1 MKSRFAASLVLGAV
15 LAVFAVL
22 THAQITVGVTM
33 GTTGPTAGA
42 ALPYRTVFS
51 RLPATVAGQKV
62 RYIILDD
69 GGDSSVSL
77 KNARKL
83 ITEDKADIIMGSSS
97 TPTCLSIVD
106 AAVENKIPQICW
118 APIVLPP
125 DKQRWVFTVPQQLPV
140 MVGAIIDHMK
150 ANGVKTIGY
159 IGFTDGWGDLCWQVM
174 ERLATAA
181 GMKMVANERY
191 NRTDASVT
199 AQVLK
204 IVAARPDAVF
214 VGSVASPAA
223 LPHIALKERGFK
235 GNIYH
240 THGIIGPDF
249 LRVGGKAVDGAIAPS
264 GPLIVADQLPDSNPI
279 KKTALAFFKEFE
291 PHYPQVRNS
300 FAGYAWDTFL
310 LFQAAV
316 PGALAKA
323 KPGTPE
329 FRQALRDSLE
339 NIKELVGTHGVYNM
353 SPKDH
358 NGVDNRARV
367 LVRVENGAFKLVK

>member
-1 MKSRFAASLVLGAV
+1 MNNRSVVSIFLGAA
-15 LAVFAVL
+15 LAVFAVV
-22 THAQITVGVTM
+22 ASAEITVGVTM

-42 ALPYRTVFS
+42 GLPYRTVFS
-51 RLPATVAGQKV
+51 RLPQTVAGQPV

-69 GGDSSVSL
+69 GGDSGVSV

-83 ITEDKADIIMGSSS
+83 ITEDKVDIVMGSTS

-106 AAVENKIPQICW
+106 AAVEHKVPQICW

-125 DKQRWVFTVPQQLPV
+125 GKQPWVFTVPQQLPV
-140 MVGAIIDHMK
+140 MVSAIVGHMK
-150 ANGVKTIGY
+150 ASGVKTIGY

-174 ERLATAA
+174 EKLATAA

-214 VGSVASPAA
+214 VGSIASPAV
-223 LPHIALKERGFK
+223 LPHVALKERGFK

-249 LRVGGKAVDGAIAPS
+249 LRVGGKAVEGAIAPS
-264 GPLIVADQLPDSNPI
+264 GPLIVAAQLPDSNPI
-279 KKTALAFFKEFE
+279 KKRALDFFKEFE
-291 PHYPQVRNS
+291 PHYPQVRNA

-329 FRQALRDSLE
+329 FRQAMRDSLE
-339 NIKELVGTHGVYNM
+339 SLKDVVGTHAIYNM

-358 NGVDNRARV
+358 NGVDQRARV
-367 LVRVENGAFKLVK
+367 LVRVENGGFQLVK

>member
-1 MKSRFAASLVLGAV
+1 MSSRQAVSIVLGAALV
-15 LAVFAVL
+15 FVAFLAR
-22 THAQITVGVTM
+22 AQITVGVTM

-42 ALPYRTVFS
+42 ALPYKAVFS
-51 RLPATVAGQKV
+51 RLPETVAGQKV
-62 RYIILDD
+62 HYIILDD
-69 GGDSSVSL
+69 GGDSGVAL

-83 ITEDKADIIMGSSS
+83 ITEEKVDILMGSTS
-97 TPTCLSIVD
+97 TPTCLAFVD
-106 AAVENKIPQICW
+106 AAVENKLPQICW
-118 APIVLPP
+118 APIVVPP
-125 DKQRWVFTVPQQLPV
+125 DKQPWVFTVPQQLPV
-140 MVGAIIDHMK
+140 MVNALVQHMK
-150 ANGVKTIGY
+150 ANGVKSIGY

-214 VGSVASPAA
+214 IGAVSSPAT
-223 LPHIALKERGFK
+223 LPHIALKERGFN
-235 GNIYH
+235 GQIYH

-249 LRVGGKAVDGAIAPS
+249 LRVGGKSVEGSIAPS
-264 GPLIVADQLPDSNPI
+264 GPLIVADQLPESNPI
-279 KKTALAFFKEFE
+279 KKVALSFFKEFE

-329 FRQALRDSLE
+329 FRQAMRDSLE

-358 NGVDNRARV
+358 NGVDERARV
-367 LVRVENGAFKLVK
+367 LVRVENGAFKLVR